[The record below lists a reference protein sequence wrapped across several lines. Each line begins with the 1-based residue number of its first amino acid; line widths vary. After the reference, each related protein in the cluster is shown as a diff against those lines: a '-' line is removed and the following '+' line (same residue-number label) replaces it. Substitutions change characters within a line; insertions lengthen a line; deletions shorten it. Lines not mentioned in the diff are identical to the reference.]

1 MYLTLLAWL
10 RPIYIYLLSPAA
22 VPPSYSPSLFLV
34 NHYPQETFLQRFT
47 QPFSYLSSLF
57 HPSSITMAPVATST
71 EPAGK
76 AKYSTQNIMEL
87 ESEYSA

>member
-1 MYLTLLAWL
+1 
-10 RPIYIYLLSPAA
+10 
-22 VPPSYSPSLFLV
+22 
-34 NHYPQETFLQRFT
+34 
-47 QPFSYLSSLF
+47 
-57 HPSSITMAPVATST
+57 MAPVATSA

>member
-1 MYLTLLAWL
+1 M
-10 RPIYIYLLSPAA
+10 
-22 VPPSYSPSLFLV
+22 PPSYSPSLFLV
-34 NHYPQETFLQRFT
+34 NHHTQETFLQHFT
-47 QPFSYLSSLF
+47 QPFNYLCSLF
-57 HPSSITMAPVATST
+57 HLSSTTMAPVATST